1 MSEQEQESRSPWRFV
16 RLDQFRLPP
25 EHTRVRM
32 RQGLLGLWDR
42 LTRGHS
48 VADSPRVEMS
58 LATMPSE
65 LLAEAAPTPD
75 WRAGVSALQESLEN
89 WWKERAG
96 KVQIVVGAPYSGTA
110 EIVSEWASVFQ
121 CPVLPD
127 PPLDSIKEDGTQWLE
142 EIDKYPDRV
151 WVIPRLERCYL
162 RHSQGFGLLRALFD
176 KITSYSTR
184 FLLACDSWAWAYL
197 SKALH
202 VDALFPTPL
211 VLEAFTQEKL
221 ECWLRG
227 LVAQTPGK
235 PFVFRQANNKNLV
248 LQCQTEGPQEES
260 EKKEDVSDF
269 LERLAAYSR
278 GIPGVAHVIWR
289 YSLRIAQTRKDQEES
304 EEVPNDDSPQRII
317 WVEPW
322 SALNLPTPSKLG
334 SRDRELFVVHTLLLH
349 DGLSSRLLADI
360 LPFSE
365 AQIKS
370 LLQSL
375 QATGIVVNSQD
386 IWRVAASAYPAV
398 RNFLQSEGYL
408 VDAL

>member
-1 MSEQEQESRSPWRFV
+1 MNEQYHEPRGPWRFI

-25 EHTRVRM
+25 EHTHERM
-32 RQGLLGLWDR
+32 RRGLLGLWDR
-42 LTRGHS
+42 LTGGRAT
-48 VADSPRVEMS
+48 VESPTVEMD
-58 LATMPSE
+58 LEAMPSE

-75 WRAGVSALQESLEN
+75 WGAGVTALQEALDD

-110 EIVSEWASVFQ
+110 EIVSQWASVFQ
-121 CPVLPD
+121 CPVLSDPSPD
-127 PPLDSIKEDGTQWLE
+127 HIKEGGSQWLE
-142 EIDKYPDRV
+142 EIDQYPDRV

-162 RHSQGFGLLRALFD
+162 RHSQGLGLLRALFD
-176 KITSYSTR
+176 KITTYSTR

-202 VDALFPTPL
+202 VDALFPMPV

-221 ECWLRG
+221 DRWLGG
-227 LVAQTPGK
+227 LAAQTTGK
-235 PFVFRQANNKNLV
+235 PFIFRQADNKNLI
-248 LQCQTEGPQEES
+248 LCQAGSPPEEGG
-260 EKKEDVSDF
+260 KKEDVSDF

-289 YSLRIAQTRKDQEES
+289 YCLRIAQTRKDQEEPQ
-304 EEVPNDDSPQRII
+304 EVPVEDSPQRTI

-322 SALNLPTPSKLG
+322 SSLNLPSPAKLG

-349 DGLSSRLLADI
+349 DGLSSRVLSDI

-375 QATGIVVNSQD
+375 QATGIVVNNQE
-386 IWRVAASAYPAV
+386 IWRVAASAYPTV

>member
-1 MSEQEQESRSPWRFV
+1 
-16 RLDQFRLPP
+16 
-25 EHTRVRM
+25 
-32 RQGLLGLWDR
+32 
-42 LTRGHS
+42 
-48 VADSPRVEMS
+48 VEMN
-58 LATMPSE
+58 LEAMPSD

-75 WRAGVSALQESLEN
+75 WGAGVSGLQEALED

-96 KVQIVVGAPYSGTA
+96 KVQVVVGAPYSGTA
-110 EIVSEWASVFQ
+110 EIVSQWASVFQ

-127 PPLDSIKEDGTQWLE
+127 PPPDHIREGGTQWLA
-142 EIDKYPDRV
+142 EIDRYPDRV
-151 WVIPRLERCYL
+151 WVIPRLERWYL

-176 KITSYSTR
+176 KIATFSTR
-184 FLLACDSWAWAYL
+184 FLLVCDSWAWAYL

-202 VDALFPTPL
+202 IDGLFPMPL

-221 ECWLRG
+221 DSWLG
-227 LVAQTPGK
+227 ELAAQAKGK
-235 PFVFRQANNKNLV
+235 PFIFRQANNKNLV
-248 LQCQTEGPQEES
+248 LCQPGGAQEEGG
-260 EKKEDVSDF
+260 EKGETSDF
-269 LERLAAYSR
+269 LQRLTAYSR

-289 YSLRIAQTRKDQEES
+289 YSLRIAQTKQDQEEPQ
-304 EEVPNDDSPQRII
+304 EVPEDDSPHRTI

-322 SALNLPTPSKLG
+322 SALSLPSPSKLG

-349 DGLSSRLLADI
+349 DGLSSRVLADI

-365 AQIKS
+365 SQIKS

-375 QATGIVVNSQD
+375 QAIGIVVNNQGT
-386 IWRVAASAYPAV
+386 WRVAASAYPAV